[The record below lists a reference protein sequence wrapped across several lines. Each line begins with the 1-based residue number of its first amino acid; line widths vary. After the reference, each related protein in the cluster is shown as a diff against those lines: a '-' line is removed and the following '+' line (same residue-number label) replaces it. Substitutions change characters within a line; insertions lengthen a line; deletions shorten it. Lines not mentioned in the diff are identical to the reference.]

1 MTWDAR
7 KIITRIPE
15 ASGRT
20 GRYAA
25 SGRKFVLADVHRIT
39 GRHIRNGDATLQGM
53 ANTLSQCSSVLSTI
67 VPDLQDYW
75 YDY

>member
-20 GRYAA
+20 GTYAE
-25 SGRKFVLADVHRIT
+25 SGRKFVLADDGDNQPAIRLVYNQKT
-39 GRHIRNGDATLQGM
+39 NNFTKHIAVVYRLAM
-53 ANTLSQCSSVLSTI
+53 
-67 VPDLQDYW
+67 P
-75 YDY
+75 